1 MIGLLFVYIACC
13 LQDKVYDV
21 ILSSFSRFDIWD
33 RVISQW
39 WQQILAGQS
48 RPVFKTGNAILIVYY
63 CLFLELTC

>member
-48 RPVFKTGNAILIVYY
+48 
-63 CLFLELTC
+63 